1 MRKKRRR
8 ILRIRQIKNGTRTE
22 REREKR
28 ILYRSSKYTSTYS
41 GDISSDILWL
51 QQISFLL
58 LLLWLFNIIR
68 VCMSDMHHIS
78 RRGTFACWH
87 IQRISIGLSV
97 FFSRNIRSSSTDA
110 KEKREREKKCQMVL
124 NSNLFMRRRRH
135 ISSILH
141 SKNNNLLA
149 NSSTDIFQQLHNISI
164 EQKAFMSHQHQV
176 TTKRLTLG
184 QIWLQQMY

>member
-97 FFSRNIRSSSTDA
+97 FFLATFDLRRQT
-110 KEKREREKKCQMVL
+110 RRRTEREKKNVRWSWIPIYLC
-124 NSNLFMRRRRH
+124 
-135 ISSILH
+135 
-141 SKNNNLLA
+141 A
-149 NSSTDIFQQLHNISI
+149 ADDTY
-164 EQKAFMSHQHQV
+164 HQYFIRK
-176 TTKRLTLG
+176 TTTC
-184 QIWLQQMY
+184 